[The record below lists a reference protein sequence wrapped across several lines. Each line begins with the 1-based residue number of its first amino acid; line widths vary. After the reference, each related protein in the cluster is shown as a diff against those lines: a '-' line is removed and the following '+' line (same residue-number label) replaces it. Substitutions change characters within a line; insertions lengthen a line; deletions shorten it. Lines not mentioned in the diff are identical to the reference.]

1 MGRRDYE
8 GEWREGAKTG
18 KGRMTFVSGDFYE
31 GDFVD
36 GVPHGEGRFHYPESG
51 QVETAAFEEGRR
63 HGTSRCRTPGGT
75 EEEIPY
81 VDGVALG
88 TATLRMADG
97 GVEERTYENGKS
109 MLITYSTYSGIRT
122 GHSFVSLLRS
132 SNADCNFRRQTRSR
146 SGYAFERILRQ
157 VQLQG

>member
-81 VDGVALG
+81 VDGVAQG

-109 MLITYSTYSGIRT
+109 MLTVSSGISKGIWFRT
-122 GHSFVSLLRS
+122 
-132 SNADCNFRRQTRSR
+132 
-146 SGYAFERILRQ
+146 
-157 VQLQG
+157 